1 MFSRAAPSSSTPVKL
16 ELLGMALYINIII
29 FSMVLRYSYMTVFLA
44 ILATILGAI
53 INEYT
58 RRNGRT

>member
-1 MFSRAAPSSSTPVKL
+1 
-16 ELLGMALYINIII
+16 MALYINIII